1 MKFELAWE
9 TNSNN
14 VHTAY
19 FRIFKDFGFKFTIME
34 RFDKTYLLVDHFSN
48 ERYQASSI
56 EEGKLKAHVL
66 LSKYIETIITNIT
79 GDANGGT

>member
-1 MKFELAWE
+1 MKFELIWE

-34 RFDKTYLLVDHFSN
+34 RFDKTYLLVDHCSN

-79 GDANGGT
+79 GDANGGM